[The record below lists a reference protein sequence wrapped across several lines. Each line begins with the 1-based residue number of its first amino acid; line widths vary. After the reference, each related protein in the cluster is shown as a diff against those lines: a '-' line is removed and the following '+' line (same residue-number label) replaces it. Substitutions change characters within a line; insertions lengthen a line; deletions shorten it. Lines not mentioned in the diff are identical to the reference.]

1 MTRRRHTSLSRILV
15 SALIA
20 CLPVAAGA
28 QSRAWEYASRGLRVG
43 DQLVVNYFDSD
54 PAEYETHLVITD
66 VEGSGSVVNV
76 LVYDNDGSLLD
87 QQSYFLPIFGKVNY
101 NPADRLQQRKFKGT
115 IRIVSDGGNV
125 AAQYWQFY
133 RKAERMPFN
142 TAIPVSDG
150 EGAQAVLVQHFV
162 ADPGI
167 DAKIVLSNP
176 ASDSAVT
183 VAVTF
188 YLDRGKQLSKDR
200 YRIPANGSI
209 VIRPYEANEGL
220 IRTGL
225 AYCEVLSAG
234 KITGE
239 YWQLSEAEKYQ
250 VALPLEVIPK
260 RVKDW

>member
-1 MTRRRHTSLSRILV
+1 M
-15 SALIA
+15 
-20 CLPVAAGA
+20 AGA
-28 QSRAWEYASRGLRVG
+28 QSRSGEDANRGLRVG

-76 LVYDNDGSLLD
+76 LVYDSDGTLLD

-101 NPADRLQQRKFKGT
+101 NPADRLQKRVFRGT

-133 RKAERMPFN
+133 RKPERMPFN

-162 ADPGI
+162 ADPAI
-167 DAKIVLSNP
+167 DAKIVLANP

-188 YLDRGKQLSKDR
+188 YLDQGKQLSKNR

-220 IRTGL
+220 VRTGL
-225 AYCEVLSAG
+225 AYCEVQSTG

-239 YWQLSEAEKYQ
+239 YWQLSEKETYQ
-250 VALPLEVIPK
+250 VALPLETIPK
-260 RVKDW
+260 RLKDW

>member
-1 MTRRRHTSLSRILV
+1 MARSRSLRILAFGV
-15 SALIA
+15 SIA
-20 CLPVAAGA
+20 CLSPVAGA
-28 QSRAWEYASRGLRVG
+28 QSRAWDDASRGLRVG

-54 PAEYETHLVITD
+54 PDEYETHLVITD
-66 VEGSGSVVNV
+66 VEGSGSVCNV
-76 LVYDNDGSLLD
+76 LVYDSDGVLLD

-101 NPADRLQQRKFKGT
+101 NPADRIKSKLFKGT

-133 RKAERMPFN
+133 RKPERMPFN

-150 EGAQAVLVQHFV
+150 EGAVSLLCQHFV
-162 ADPGI
+162 ADPKI
-167 DAKIVLSNP
+167 DAKLVLSNP

-188 YLDRGKQLSKDR
+188 YLDKGKQLSRDR
-200 YRIPANGSI
+200 YRIPPNGS
-209 VIRPYEANEGL
+209 VIIQPYDANEGL
-220 IRTGL
+220 VRTGL
-225 AYCEVLSAG
+225 AYCEVISAG

-239 YWQLSEAEKYQ
+239 YWQLSEGEKYQ

-260 RVKDW
+260 RLKDW